1 MTSDNRS
8 REELLAEIEALRFRL
23 EEAEE
28 TLHALGSGAVD
39 ALVVTMPEGER
50 VFTLQGAEHPYRI
63 LVETMHE
70 GAATL
75 ATDGTILYCNTSLA
89 AMLQVPL
96 EQLIGASL
104 GSYLTS
110 SDYLSIVSHLKNG
123 AQKHDN
129 EEMTLITGAGNLI
142 PVLFSCCAAGHSGNQ
157 GLSIVLT
164 DISARKQTEKTILRL
179 NRLYAVLS
187 AINNVIVHANDR
199 DTIFREFCRV
209 AVDLGGFR
217 LSTVGLV
224 DKETGLVNITA
235 ASGETGYLEGMG
247 SVGIVIREDP
257 YCICND
263 FFNSDMPRSWR
274 DRVQA
279 YGMRAYASIAIKQER
294 EVIGLL
300 TLYAGEQDYFDAQQ
314 VELLQQM
321 GADISFA
328 LDNLLLGA
336 RVREAEIQA
345 LVIAERERA
354 AEAIRDS
361 AERKRFA
368 LETIHTGVWDLNL
381 ADHTAYRSQEHDRIF
396 GYSDT
401 NHEWTYEMFLE
412 HVLPEDRA
420 TVEAS
425 FHEAVATQGDWHFEC
440 RIQRADGEIRY
451 ILAAGRHR
459 INSRYG
465 NLRMGGIVQ
474 DITDRKLAEK
484 SLRESEERLRLVL
497 RASSMGTFEVN
508 LKTGEGRWN
517 DVQYELL
524 GLKPGDIP
532 GTPENFFR
540 YVHPD
545 DVDTVKEH
553 WQRALQTGVL
563 DVEFRVV
570 RADKQERWLA
580 GKGRFIF
587 EAGSSGRAERFQ
599 GVNFDITKRKRAEE
613 KLRESEERYRNMME
627 SAHDWVWEIDA
638 ADVYTFSNYQVQ
650 EILGY
655 GPEEIIGKRPFDL
668 MPDDEA
674 DRVENIF
681 SKIKQQR
688 VSFHNLIN
696 INRHKDGST
705 VILETN
711 GVPFYD
717 SHGGFLGYRG
727 RDRDI
732 TEQKQLEASLQ
743 QYSEILESRVEQRT
757 AELREKDRLL
767 FQQSRLAAMGE
778 MINNIAHQWRQP
790 LNVLGL
796 NIQRLPL
803 FYDMGKLTKEF
814 LDTSTKDA
822 MTLIRHMSQTID
834 DFRNFFQPDK
844 EKTDFSVNQ
853 LIQQTINLVGD
864 SFKHHQ
870 IKLVAEADGEV
881 WINGYPNEFS
891 QVILNIL
898 QNARDVLVERKITDG
913 LVTITSSTEN
923 GKAVI
928 IIADN
933 AGGIAE
939 NIIDKV
945 FDPYFSTKGL
955 QGTGIGLYM
964 SKNIIENNMNGKITV
979 RNVSDGAEFRIEV

>member
-1 MTSDNRS
+1 MRDSMAKEGSMTIDNRS

-39 ALVVTMPEGER
+39 ALVVTMPEGEQ
-50 VFTLQGAEHPYRI
+50 VFTLQGAEYPYRVLI
-63 LVETMHE
+63 ETMHE

-89 AMLQVPL
+89 ALLQVPL
-96 EQLIGASL
+96 EQLIGTSL
-104 GSYLTS
+104 GSYMAP
-110 SDYLSIVSHLKNG
+110 SDYLSIVSYLKNG
-123 AQKHDN
+123 AQDYDN
-129 EEMTLITGAGNLI
+129 EEMTLITGAGDLI

-164 DISARKQTEKTILRL
+164 DISTRKQTEKTILRL
-179 NRLYAVLS
+179 NRLYTVLS

-209 AVDLGGFR
+209 AVELGGFR

-224 DKETGLVNITA
+224 DKKTGLVKITA
-235 ASGETGYLEGMG
+235 ASGETGYLESIGMPANLELDGMG
-247 SVGIVIREDP
+247 PVGIVIRENT
-257 YCICND
+257 YYICND
-263 FFNSDMPRSWR
+263 FFSSDMPRFWR
-274 DRVQA
+274 DRAQT
-279 YGMRAYASIAIKQER
+279 YGIRASASIAIKQEQ

-300 TLYAGEQDYFDAQQ
+300 TLYAGEKDYFDAQQ

-321 GADISFA
+321 GTDISFA
-328 LDNLLLGA
+328 LDNLLLEV

-381 ADHTAYRSQEHDRIF
+381 VDHTAYRSQEHDRIF

-401 NHEWTYEMFLE
+401 NREWTYEMFLE

-420 TVEAS
+420 RVGAS
-425 FHEAVATQGDWHFEC
+425 FQEAVATKGDWHFEC
-440 RIQRADGEIRY
+440 RIQRADGEVRY

-459 INSRYG
+459 INSATG

-474 DITDRKLAEK
+474 DITERKRTEHKLVETQQRLQAIMQAVPVGISFSDDSSCQSVTGNPAVFAQFEVKEGDNLSASASDPSASGRQLRFFRGGLAISAAELPLQRAVAENRVIEPMELEIENPSGRRWFAEASGAPIFNQEGNVIGGVAVTVDITERKLAEK

-497 RASSMGTFEVN
+497 QASSMGTFEVN
-508 LKTGEGRWN
+508 LETGEGWWN
-517 DVQYELL
+517 EVQYQLL

-532 GTPENFFR
+532 GIPENFFR

-545 DVDTVKEH
+545 DVDFVKAVWE
-553 WQRALQTGVL
+553 RALQTGVL
-563 DVEFRVV
+563 DVEFRIV

-580 GKGRFIF
+580 GKGRFVF

-638 ADVYTFSNYQVQ
+638 TDVYTFSNYQVQ

-668 MPDDEA
+668 MPEDEA

-681 SKIKQQR
+681 SKIKQQQ
-688 VSFHNLIN
+688 VPFHNLIN

-717 SHGGFLGYRG
+717 SQGVFLGYRG

-743 QYSEILESRVEQRT
+743 QYSEILESKVEQRT
-757 AELREKDRLL
+757 AELRKRI
-767 FQQSRLAAMGE
+767 GC
-778 MINNIAHQWRQP
+778 
-790 LNVLGL
+790 
-796 NIQRLPL
+796 
-803 FYDMGKLTKEF
+803 
-814 LDTSTKDA
+814 
-822 MTLIRHMSQTID
+822 
-834 DFRNFFQPDK
+834 
-844 EKTDFSVNQ
+844 
-853 LIQQTINLVGD
+853 
-864 SFKHHQ
+864 
-870 IKLVAEADGEV
+870 
-881 WINGYPNEFS
+881 
-891 QVILNIL
+891 
-898 QNARDVLVERKITDG
+898 
-913 LVTITSSTEN
+913 
-923 GKAVI
+923 
-928 IIADN
+928 
-933 AGGIAE
+933 
-939 NIIDKV
+939 
-945 FDPYFSTKGL
+945 YFSKAAL
-955 QGTGIGLYM
+955 QPWA
-964 SKNIIENNMNGKITV
+964 
-979 RNVSDGAEFRIEV
+979 R